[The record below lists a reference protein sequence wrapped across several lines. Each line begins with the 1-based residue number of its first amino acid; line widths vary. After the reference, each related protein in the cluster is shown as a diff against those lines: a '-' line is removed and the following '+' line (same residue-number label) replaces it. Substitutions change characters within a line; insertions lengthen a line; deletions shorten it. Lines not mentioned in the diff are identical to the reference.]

1 MFGVCVFGLWLQL
14 YRNRLAFPLPLF
26 LPQGAASSSETLVLT
41 LLGLCHLSHR
51 YCLLS
56 AVIWVRQDRWEGR
69 CVLSRAGGPPP
80 PPGMEIP
87 LEEGTSSQAA
97 ALGTHWPCQNH
108 PVRRPAGAAR
118 PGVGA
123 NAGPSQA
130 SWRSAQL
137 RAVGNKCGVSA
148 MCAHSALEGGP
159 QSTPFPD
166 GGAKPPDQ
174 DVARP
179 GRSQG
184 VKLAGRAS
192 RSRPA
197 PQPEPPPPI
206 KVLGCEVLAG
216 RDGPGVPAPTSGE
229 TPRARKQESSEGQ
242 ALPGAGEAAPQG
254 HRGVLAQ
261 GPEDMAG
268 APGTEAGAH
277 GRQDPSPT
285 PRAQGGSPVHPD
297 LSSLLG
303 VQPPRPP
310 PLSASS
316 LVHSPLVPRSLL
328 ALPLQAASSTGGV

>member
-1 MFGVCVFGLWLQL
+1 MLFGVCVFGLWLQL

-69 CVLSRAGGPPP
+69 CVLSGAGGPPP
-80 PPGMEIP
+80 TPGMEIP

-97 ALGTHWPCQNH
+97 ALGTRWPCQNH

-118 PGVGA
+118 PGVGG

-174 DVARP
+174 DAARP

-192 RSRPA
+192 RSRPL
-197 PQPEPPPPI
+197 PQPRATSTNQS
-206 KVLGCEVLAG
+206 AG
-216 RDGPGVPAPTSGE
+216 V
-229 TPRARKQESSEGQ
+229 
-242 ALPGAGEAAPQG
+242 
-254 HRGVLAQ
+254 
-261 GPEDMAG
+261 
-268 APGTEAGAH
+268 
-277 GRQDPSPT
+277 
-285 PRAQGGSPVHPD
+285 
-297 LSSLLG
+297 
-303 VQPPRPP
+303 
-310 PLSASS
+310 
-316 LVHSPLVPRSLL
+316 
-328 ALPLQAASSTGGV
+328 